1 MPKTPTSPLP
11 APTRRPAP
19 GAASYEP
26 SVPPAAPQAAA
37 IPGAGE
43 SRAFCGVGPGRGR
56 QLRTGI
62 RCGQEPSPAA
72 GDRRPQA
79 LPRSAWSSG
88 LTGPTL
94 ATCGR
99 LSLPLA
105 GEGRVAAAAAAR
117 PPVEEATG
125 EGQLAGCGIEHRL
138 SGRGW
143 IPRRVAAGMAAAL
156 LLVATISLAGP
167 ARAEPLVDARGT
179 PVGTPDTSRIVSI
192 GGAVTEILYDLGLED
207 RIVAVDT
214 TSTAPARAL
223 AEKPNVGY
231 MRALSAE
238 GVLSTGPSLIVA
250 TEGAGPPEV
259 VEVLAASSVP
269 VVLVDDAT
277 TPEAVAGRIRFLA
290 AAMGAE
296 ERGAELAGEVEDGFA
311 TLAAARAGIRS
322 PARVLFV
329 ISLRDGVPMAAG
341 TGTAAD
347 AIIGLAGGVNVA
359 AGFEGY
365 KPMSEEAVL
374 AAAPDVVL
382 MMTSGAHAAGGDV
395 LALPAFRGTPAAANG
410 RLVTMDGQSLLGFG
424 PRTPAVARALAAEL
438 HPGQIAKAGTP

>member
-1 MPKTPTSPLP
+1 MSP
-11 APTRRPAP
+11 AP
-19 GAASYEP
+19 
-26 SVPPAAPQAAA
+26 V
-37 IPGAGE
+37 AG
-43 SRAFCGVGPGRGR
+43 SGR
-56 QLRTGI
+56 Q
-62 RCGQEPSPAA
+62 EAA
-72 GDRRPQA
+72 D
-79 LPRSAWSSG
+79 LVWSGSRD
-88 LTGPTL
+88 PTL
-94 ATCGR
+94 STCGR
-99 LSLPLA
+99 LSLPLS
-105 GEGRVAAAAAAR
+105 GEGRVAAAAAPL
-117 PPVEEATG
+117 PPIDEASV
-125 EGQLAGCGIEHRL
+125 EGQAPGFGIGRRL
-138 SGRGW
+138 PAPGW
-143 IPRRVAAGMAAAL
+143 IARRVAASIVAAL
-156 LLVATISLAGP
+156 LVAAIPLAGP
-167 ARAEPLVDARGT
+167 AWAEALVDARGT
-179 PVGTPDTSRIVSI
+179 PVGTPDTARIVSI

-223 AEKPNVGY
+223 AQKPNVGY

-290 AAMGAE
+290 AALGAE
-296 ERGAELAGEVEDGFA
+296 ERGAALATEVEQGFA
-311 TLAAARAGIRS
+311 ALAETRAAIRT

-341 TGTAAD
+341 TDTAAD
-347 AIIGLAGGVNVA
+347 AIIGLAGGINVA
-359 AGFEGY
+359 ADFSGY

-410 RLVTMDGQSLLGFG
+410 WLVTMDGQSLLGFG
-424 PRTPAVARALAAEL
+424 PRTPEVARSLAAEL

>member
-1 MPKTPTSPLP
+1 MTTTTTPAINEAGVERQVPGFGIGRGLP
-11 APTRRPAP
+11 GPGWIARRF
-19 GAASYEP
+19 AAG
-26 SVPPAAPQAAA
+26 VAVALLLAAA
-37 IPGAGE
+37 IP
-43 SRAFCGVGPGRGR
+43 
-56 QLRTGI
+56 
-62 RCGQEPSPAA
+62 
-72 GDRRPQA
+72 
-79 LPRSAWSSG
+79 
-88 LTGPTL
+88 
-94 ATCGR
+94 
-99 LSLPLA
+99 
-105 GEGRVAAAAAAR
+105 
-117 PPVEEATG
+117 
-125 EGQLAGCGIEHRL
+125 
-138 SGRGW
+138 
-143 IPRRVAAGMAAAL
+143 
-156 LLVATISLAGP
+156 LAGP
-167 ARAEPLVDARGT
+167 VRAEPLVDARGT

-223 AEKPNVGY
+223 ADKPNVGY

-290 AAMGAE
+290 AALGAE
-296 ERGAELAGEVEDGFA
+296 ERGAALATDVEQGFA
-311 TLAAARAGIRS
+311 ALAETRAAIRT

-341 TGTAAD
+341 TDTAAD
-347 AIIGLAGGVNVA
+347 AIIGLAGGINVA
-359 AGFEGY
+359 ADFSGY

-395 LALPAFRGTPAAANG
+395 LALPAFRGTPAAVNG

>member
-1 MPKTPTSPLP
+1 MPLSF
-11 APTRRPAP
+11 
-19 GAASYEP
+19 
-26 SVPPAAPQAAA
+26 AAA
-37 IPGAGE
+37 
-43 SRAFCGVGPGRGR
+43 
-56 QLRTGI
+56 
-62 RCGQEPSPAA
+62 
-72 GDRRPQA
+72 
-79 LPRSAWSSG
+79 
-88 LTGPTL
+88 
-94 ATCGR
+94 
-99 LSLPLA
+99 LPLA
-105 GEGRVAAAAAAR
+105 D
-117 PPVEEATG
+117 
-125 EGQLAGCGIEHRL
+125 
-138 SGRGW
+138 
-143 IPRRVAAGMAAAL
+143 AL
-156 LLVATISLAGP
+156 
-167 ARAEPLVDARGT
+167 RAEPLVDARGT
-179 PVGTPDTSRIVSI
+179 TVGTPDTARIVSI

-207 RIVAVDT
+207 RIVAIDT

-250 TEGAGPPEV
+250 TDGAGPPEV
-259 VEVLAASSVP
+259 VEVLAASRVP
-269 VVLVDDAT
+269 LMLVDDAT
-277 TPEAVAGRIRFLA
+277 TPEAVTGRIRFLA
-290 AAMGAE
+290 AAMGE
-296 ERGAELAGEVEDGFA
+296 EAKGEALAAQVEDGFA
-311 TLAAARAGIRS
+311 ALAAARAGIRT

-341 TGTAAD
+341 TDTAAD

-410 RLVTMDGQSLLGFG
+410 RLVTVDGQSLLGFG
-424 PRTPAVARALAAEL
+424 PRTPEVARALAAEL